1 MSQKVMRVG
10 NSIGVTVPS
19 QFVKTVGIRVG
30 DSVKVKTILDLFTG
44 IFYEGVNQAAVATNH
59 NRNTLGDQLRKGR
72 KPRNKPIRFVVV

>member
-30 DSVKVKTILDLFTG
+30 DSVKVKTILETG
-44 IFYEGVNQAAVATNH
+44 QVIYTFQGVK
-59 NRNTLGDQLRKGR
+59 QLSLNSLPSR
-72 KPRNKPIRFVVV
+72 